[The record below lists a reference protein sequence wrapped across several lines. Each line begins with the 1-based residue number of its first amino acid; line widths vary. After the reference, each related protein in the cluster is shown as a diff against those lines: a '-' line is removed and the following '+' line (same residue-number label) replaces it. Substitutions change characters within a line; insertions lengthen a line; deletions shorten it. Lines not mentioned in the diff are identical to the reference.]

1 MAGHSTHAGHRSR
14 MKQKFLGHGLDSF
27 ADHEVLEL
35 LLFYA
40 IPQGDTNPTAHALME
55 RFGTLDAVLSAPV
68 EELERVKGIGE
79 HAAILLRLVNQVYRR
94 GRMAAAAG
102 ETILDTTAR
111 LGAFF
116 VDLFVGQNNEVM
128 YQLCLDAKG
137 RMKSCRKISEG
148 DVGSVDLNVRRI
160 AENALLCGAAQVV
173 LAHNHPSGFAVP
185 SHEDKVSTIL
195 VKEALETVNVRLT
208 DHIIVADDDFVS
220 MRADGVLD

>member
-1 MAGHSTHAGHRSR
+1 MAGQSTHAGHRSR
-14 MKQKFLGHGLDSF
+14 VKQKFLNHGLDGF

-40 IPQGDTNPTAHALME
+40 IPQGDTNPTGHALME
-55 RFGTLDAVLSAPV
+55 RFGTLDAVLAAPV
-68 EELERVKGIGE
+68 EELQRVKGIGE
-79 HAAILLRLVNQVYRR
+79 HAAILLALINQVYRR
-94 GRMAAAAG
+94 ERMAAAKS

-116 VDLFVGQNNEVM
+116 VDLFVGQSNEMM

-137 RMKSCRKISEG
+137 RMKACRKVSEG
-148 DVGSVDLNVRRI
+148 DVGSVELNIRRI
-160 AENALLCGAAQVV
+160 VENALLCGAVQVV

-185 SHEDKVSTIL
+185 SHEDKISTIL
-195 VKEALETVNVRLT
+195 VRDALEPVNIRLT

-220 MRADGVLD
+220 MRADGILD

>member
-1 MAGHSTHAGHRSR
+1 MAGRSTHEGHRSR
-14 MKQKFLGHGLDSF
+14 VKQRFLGHGLDAF
-27 ADHEVLEL
+27 AEHEVLEL

-40 IPQGDTNPTAHALME
+40 IPQGDTNPTAHALMD
-55 RFGTLDAVLSAPV
+55 RFGTLDAVLSAPL

-79 HAAILLRLVNQVYRR
+79 HAAILLMLVNQVYRR

-137 RMKSCRKISEG
+137 RMKSCRKLSEG
-148 DVGSVDLNVRRI
+148 DVGSVNLNVRRI
-160 AENALLCGAAQVV
+160 VENALLCGAAQVV
-173 LAHNHPSGFAVP
+173 LAHNHPSGFAIP
-185 SHEDKVSTIL
+185 SHEDRISTIL
-195 VKEALETVNVRLT
+195 AKDALGTVNIPLI

-220 MRADGVLD
+220 MRADGMFD

>member
-1 MAGHSTHAGHRSR
+1 MAGRSAHEGHRGR
-14 MKQKFLGHGLDSF
+14 MKRKFLDHGLEYF

-35 LLFYA
+35 LLFFA
-40 IPQGDTNPTAHALME
+40 IPQGDTNPTGHALME

-68 EELERVKGIGE
+68 EELQKVKGIGE

-94 GRMAAAAG
+94 GRMAAAAS
-102 ETILDTTAR
+102 ETILDTTQR
-111 LGAFF
+111 LGRFF
-116 VDLFVGQNNEVM
+116 TDLFVGQNNEVM

-148 DVGSVDLNVRRI
+148 DVGSVDLNMRRI
-160 AENALLCGAAQVV
+160 VENALLCGAAQVA

-185 SHEDKVSTIL
+185 SHEDRISTMM
-195 VKEALETVNVRLT
+195 VRDALETVSIRLA

-220 MRADGVLD
+220 MREDGLLD